1 MPDWTEHDSATYRD
15 IAAIAVPRR
24 REMTTTIVSLV
35 PFAADDRFRIVEL
48 GSGDGMLSAALL
60 AAHPNATVLALD
72 GSASMREAAAARLAP
87 YGDRARVRAFDLA
100 SLDWWDL
107 MHGADLVVSS
117 LCLHHLNDAKK
128 QYLYKAIAD
137 RLSARGALLVADLI
151 EPLHPAS
158 RRLAANEW
166 DRSAREQAGA
176 LEAPQLFTRFA
187 DAKWNQFRFPDPAD
201 RPSALFHHLVW
212 LKHAGFGAVECFWMF
227 AGHAVYGGF
236 K

>member
-1 MPDWTEHDSATYRD
+1 MPEWTEHDSATYRA

-24 REMTTTIVSLV
+24 LEMTRTIVSLV
-35 PFAADDRFRIVEL
+35 PFPADDRFRIVEL
-48 GSGDGMLSAALL
+48 GAGDGRLAAALVD
-60 AAHPNATVLALD
+60 AYPQATILALD
-72 GSASMREAAAARLAP
+72 GSPSMREDAATRLAP
-87 YGDRARVRAFDLA
+87 FGDRARVRAFDLA

-137 RLSARGALLVADLI
+137 RLSARGALLVADLV
-151 EPLHPAS
+151 EPLHAAS
-158 RRLAANEW
+158 RRVAADLW
-166 DRSAREQAGA
+166 DESAREQADSLA
-176 LEAPQLFTRFA
+176 APELFARFVEAR
-187 DAKWNQFRFPDPAD
+187 WNHFRFPDPAD
-201 RPSALFHHLVW
+201 HPSALFHHLVW
-212 LKHAGFGAVECFWMF
+212 LKHAGFGAVECFWLF